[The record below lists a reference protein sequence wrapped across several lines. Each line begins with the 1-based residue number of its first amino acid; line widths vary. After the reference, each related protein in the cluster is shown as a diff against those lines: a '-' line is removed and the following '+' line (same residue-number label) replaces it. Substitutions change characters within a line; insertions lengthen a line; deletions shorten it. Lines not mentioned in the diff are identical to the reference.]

1 MNEKL
6 VKAMSELQEET
17 TLGLLKEL
25 LEAGEDPMAL
35 LEACREG
42 MADVGK
48 RFESG
53 EYYVSDLMMAG
64 ELFKQAVSL
73 FSSSFESASGPKRGT
88 VVFGTVEG
96 DIHDIGKDIVVGLLQ
111 SANYNVI
118 DLGVDVP
125 PEKFV
130 EAVKVNNAQVLG
142 LSALLTVAY
151 DAMQE
156 TVEALQKAG
165 LRDKVKVM
173 VGGGM
178 VNEEVCASVGAD
190 AMGSDAMAAVT
201 LCDQWI

>member
-1 MNEKL
+1 MNEEL
-6 VKAMSELQEET
+6 VKAMSDLQEET
-17 TLGLLKEL
+17 MLRLLRERL
-25 LEAGEDPMAL
+25 DAGEDPMVIL
-35 LEACREG
+35 GACREG

-48 RFESG
+48 RYESG

-64 ELFKQAVSL
+64 ELFKQAMSL
-73 FSSSFESASGPKRGT
+73 FSVSFQSEGGPNRGT
-88 VVFGTVEG
+88 VVLGTVEG
-96 DIHDIGKDIVVGLLQ
+96 DIHDIGKDIVVGLLR

-125 PEKFV
+125 PDKFV
-130 EAVKVNNAQVLG
+130 DAVKENDAQVLG

-156 TVEALQKAG
+156 TVEALKNAG
-165 LRDKVKVM
+165 LRDSVKVM

-178 VNEEVCASVGAD
+178 VNDEVCASVGAD
-190 AMGSDAMAAVT
+190 AMGPDAQAAVT